1 MMIAAMGTDTSWVP
15 IACLWILVALL
26 VTVLGI
32 GIYNTIEPDKD
43 AHGVPC
49 TISLECGQC

>member
-1 MMIAAMGTDTSWVP
+1 MMIAAMGRNYDWVP
-15 IACLWILVALL
+15 EACLWILVALL

-43 AHGVPC
+43 VHGVPC
-49 TISLECGQC
+49 TISEEC